1 MNKPL
6 DLSGQWRGLRKPL
19 VTSRIPLF
27 DLSGQWRGLRKPLVT
42 SRIPLFQGDSGGPLL
57 CYAND
62 QPVLTGVVSVGFGCA
77 VPRYP
82 GVYTRVSSY
91 FDWIYDVIMN
101 DDDI

>member
-6 DLSGQWRGLRKPL
+6 GSSGQGRE
-19 VTSRIPLF
+19 
-27 DLSGQWRGLRKPLVT
+27 LRKPLVT